1 MDRLK
6 IEADRLL
13 ALSIA
18 PNSHKAYSTA
28 WQAYEKM
35 CTEINAPAT
44 LPISRSQL
52 IAFIAHL
59 SISGKQAST
68 IVVYISGLAFLHK
81 SKGFPDPSDCFI
93 IRKMLEGCRRD
104 RPRVPDFRHPIT
116 HDILKHAVSGCQAVC
131 YTVYDAC
138 MFRAA
143 MVLAFY
149 GFLRVGE
156 FTAPSVN
163 KFSGRVL
170 QLSDIAFK
178 TTVSQGQQTK
188 QVHVTIRY
196 SKTDQRGR
204 STTLV
209 LSQTK
214 FKATCPFRTLEE
226 YVSLRT
232 PGVGQLFWH
241 FDKSPLTRYQFSA
254 IVKKSLLSQNISSEG
269 ITSHS
274 FRIGACTHF
283 AMAGVSDEDLK
294 KMGRWASSVYQRYIR
309 IPSMPV

>member
-18 PNSHKAYSTA
+18 PNSHKAYATA
-28 WQAYEKM
+28 WQAYQNM
-35 CTEINAPAT
+35 CAEINIPAT
-44 LPISRSQL
+44 LPISLTQL

-59 SISGKQAST
+59 SLSRKQAST
-68 IVVYISGLAFLHK
+68 IGVYISGLAFLHK

-104 RPRVPDFRHPIT
+104 RPGVPDVRHPLT
-116 HDILKHAVSGCQAVC
+116 YDMLTQAVGGSHVVC
-131 YTVYDAC
+131 HSLYESC

-156 FTAPSVN
+156 FTAQSAN
-163 KFSGRVL
+163 KSSGRVL
-170 QLSDIAFK
+170 QMSDITFK
-178 TTVSQGQQTK
+178 TAMSKGQQTK
-188 QVHVTIRY
+188 QVHVTIRF

-204 STTLV
+204 ATTLV
-209 LSQTK
+209 LSETK
-214 FKATCPFRTLEE
+214 VKATCPVRTLEE
-226 YVSLRT
+226 YLALRT
-232 PGVGQLFWH
+232 PGLGQLFWH

-254 IVKKSLLSQNISSEG
+254 VVKKSLSSHNISSDG

-283 AMAGVSDEDLK
+283 AMAGVSDDDLK
-294 KMGRWASSVYQRYIR
+294 KMGRWASSAYQRYIR
-309 IPSMPV
+309 IPSMLL